1 MQVLKRIVF
10 DCNSNAGWIEK
21 LKESWSE
28 NLDLGIAKCVIF
40 ALVLLVLGG
49 ALCAIVW
56 YIQLSY
62 IVETGY
68 PKRSKRRKR
77 QGLLIELKDHSRINQ
92 LFLWRLCKDA
102 PRKHWFMWFSFGIN
116 LLNILVVAVCCVS
129 GVCAIITTGAGW
141 TWTLLILLPYNFLL
155 FVVLVEF
162 IPSVIYI
169 PSERRRYGK

>member
-1 MQVLKRIVF
+1 MLKNMVF
-10 DCNSNAGWIEK
+10 HYALEAEWLEK
-21 LKESWSE
+21 LKKSWSE
-28 NLDLGIAKCVIF
+28 NLDIGIAKCVIF
-40 ALVLLVLGG
+40 ALVLLVLGVG
-49 ALCAIVW
+49 LCAIVW
-56 YIQLSY
+56 YIQLGY
-62 IVETGY
+62 IVEVGY